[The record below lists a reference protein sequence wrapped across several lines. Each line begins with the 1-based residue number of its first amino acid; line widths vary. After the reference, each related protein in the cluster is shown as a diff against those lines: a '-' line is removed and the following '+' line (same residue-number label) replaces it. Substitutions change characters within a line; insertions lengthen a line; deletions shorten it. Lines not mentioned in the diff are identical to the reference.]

1 MKSTRCIAAAL
12 LLFAGSALAQQR
24 NINFDLLQAARSGSV
39 ATTIALLDQGANPN
53 SRNRLGDTP
62 LNTAARNGNI
72 ELVKLLLERGA
83 DVNLPNL
90 ARVTPLMSA
99 VYGGHTDVARTLLA
113 AKASVEPSDRM
124 EKTAMIYAAAIILN
138 SK

>member
-1 MKSTRCIAAAL
+1 MA
-12 LLFAGSALAQQR
+12 
-24 NINFDLLQAARSGSV
+24 
-39 ATTIALLDQGANPN
+39 
-53 SRNRLGDTP
+53 TP

-72 ELVKLLLERGA
+72 ELVKLLLERSA

-113 AKASVEPSDRM
+113 AKASVEPRDRM
-124 EKTAMIYAAAIILN
+124 EKTAMIYAAGNGNAECVAALRVRASQASSAVKHSIGASHVTVQRN
-138 SK
+138 R